1 MGKQIYNYRPIT
13 PNICPYFSLK
23 KWKNHPKEHKK
34 RINNKKKRNQPQKV
48 CNYTAFIS
56 TNQILLRNLQS
67 KNQKPYFFILS
78 NTKMKNKNLPSPLVS
93 LIPIAILVVMLAVT
107 IHLFGS
113 DALGGGSQVCLLS
126 ATGICV
132 LIGMLGYKRK
142 WKHFEKAITNNINGV
157 ATALIILLI
166 IGALSGAWMISG
178 VVPTLIYYGIQ
189 IIHPSFF
196 LVSTCLICCIVS
208 VMTGSSW
215 TTIATIGIALMG
227 IGEAQGFE
235 PGWIAGAIIS
245 GAYFGDKVSPLSD
258 TTVLAASVS
267 GSPIFSHIRYLLYT
281 TIPSLII
288 TLIIFTIA
296 GLSHQAADTGHIAE
310 FTQAL
315 GGKFHISGWLMIVPL
330 ITAIMIAKKV
340 PSLITLFVSTTLAA
354 VFAVIFQPEL
364 LAEVAGDAGS
374 RAMTLIKGAMSI
386 LFGSTS
392 LDTGNTQINELI
404 ATRGMSG
411 MMDTIWLIICAMCFG
426 GGMTAGG
433 MLESIT
439 RVFTR
444 FAKKRVSMVSSTVA
458 SGLFLNICTA
468 DQYISIILTGNM
480 FRDIY
485 EENGYEGRLL
495 GRTTEDAVTVTSV
508 LIPWNTCGMTQ
519 ATILNVPTV
528 TYLPYCFFNLISPL
542 MSILVAATGYSI
554 VRKCVKPK
562 EETTEA
568 EA

>member
-1 MGKQIYNYRPIT
+1 MQISGFGFCI
-13 PNICPYFSLK
+13 
-23 KWKNHPKEHKK
+23 
-34 RINNKKKRNQPQKV
+34 
-48 CNYTAFIS
+48 
-56 TNQILLRNLQS
+56 S
-67 KNQKPYFFILS
+67 KNMAKFAPRKTIYPLLYTDKRM
-78 NTKMKNKNLPSPLVS
+78 NKTKTLPSPWLS
-93 LIPIAILVVMLAVT
+93 MLPIAVLVAMLAVT

-113 DALGGGSQVCLLS
+113 DALGGGSQVCLLA
-126 ATGICV
+126 ATGVCV
-132 LIGMLGYKRK
+132 LIGMAGFQRK
-142 WKHFEKAITNNINGV
+142 WKHFEKAITHNISGV

-166 IGALSGAWMISG
+166 IGALSGAWMVSG

-258 TTVLAASVS
+258 TTVLAASVT
-267 GSPIFSHIRYLLYT
+267 GTPLFSHIRYLFFT
-281 TIPSLII
+281 TIPSLVI
-288 TLIIFTIA
+288 TLIIFTVA
-296 GLSHQAADTGHIAE
+296 GLMHEASNSGNIAE

-315 GGKFHISGWLMIVPL
+315 DNKFYISGWLVIVPVVTGVMIV
-330 ITAIMIAKKV
+330 KKV
-340 PSLITLFVSTTLAA
+340 PSLITLFVSTALAA
-354 VFAVIFQPEL
+354 LFAVFFQPGL
-364 LAEVAGDAGS
+364 LMEIAGDAGS
-374 RAMTLIKGAMSI
+374 YTLTMIKGAMAI

-392 LDTGNTQINELI
+392 LDAGNAQINELI

-411 MMDTIWLIICAMCFG
+411 MMNTVWLIICAMCFG
-426 GGMTAGG
+426 GAMTAGG

-439 RVFTR
+439 KMFTR
-444 FAKKRVSMVSSTVA
+444 LAKKRVSMVSSTVA

-485 EENGYEGRLL
+485 DENGYEGRLL
-495 GRTTEDAVTVTSV
+495 GRTVEDAVTVTSP

-519 ATILNVPTV
+519 ATILNVPTMV
-528 TYLPYCFFNLISPL
+528 YFPYCFFNIISPL
-542 MSILVAATGYSI
+542 MSIFMAATGYKI
-554 VRKCVKPK
+554 VRRMKGA
-562 EETTEA
+562 ETPQEVEA
-568 EA
+568 

>member
-1 MGKQIYNYRPIT
+1 M
-13 PNICPYFSLK
+13 
-23 KWKNHPKEHKK
+23 KE
-34 RINNKKKRNQPQKV
+34 
-48 CNYTAFIS
+48 
-56 TNQILLRNLQS
+56 
-67 KNQKPYFFILS
+67 
-78 NTKMKNKNLPSPLVS
+78 KNLPSPLIS

-113 DALGGGSQVCLLS
+113 DALGGGSQVCLLT
-126 ATGICV
+126 ATGVCV

-142 WKHFEKAITNNINGV
+142 WKHFEKAITNNITGV

-166 IGALSGAWMISG
+166 IGALSGAWMVSG

-196 LVSTCLICCIVS
+196 LVSTCVICCIVS

-227 IGEAQGFE
+227 IGEAQGFD

-258 TTVLAASVS
+258 TTVLAASVT
-267 GSPIFSHIRYLLYT
+267 GSPIFSHIRYLFYT
-281 TIPSLII
+281 TIPSLVI

-296 GLSHQAADTGHIAE
+296 GLSHEASATTDIAQ
-310 FTQAL
+310 FTSAL
-315 GGKFHISGWLMIVPL
+315 SGKFHISGWLMIVPL
-330 ITAIMIAKKV
+330 ATAVMIAKKV
-340 PSLITLFVSTTLAA
+340 PSLITLFVSTALAT

-374 RAMTLIKGAMSI
+374 HAMTLIKGAMSI

-392 LDTGNTQINELI
+392 LDAGNAQINELI
-404 ATRGMSG
+404 ATRGMAG

-444 FAKKRVSMVSSTVA
+444 LAKSRVGIVSSTVT
-458 SGLFLNICTA
+458 SGLFLNVCTA

-495 GRTTEDAVTVTSV
+495 GRTTEDAVTVTSP

-519 ATILNVPTV
+519 ATILSVPTV
-528 TYLPYCFFNLISPL
+528 TYLPYCFFNIISPL
-542 MSILVAATGYSI
+542 MSIIVAATGYSI

-562 EETTEA
+562 EEEVEA